1 MRLEKL
7 FVEGIKLRELH
18 HRQVPEPWQL
28 GQLPVHSSRV
38 LAPGA
43 RQHAGNLRRV
53 AVEIT
58 ISLIDPVTERNLG
71 FWLAFL
77 IFSKSKTRKP
87 AGAFGDPR
95 GVDNIG
101 WTRPTGVD
109 FGGCPPLDGRHRH
122 DANFNLGVGRA
133 DRHSVPKIVPV
144 AVWMR

>member
-43 RQHAGNLRRV
+43 RQHADNLRRV

-58 ISLIDPVTERNLG
+58 ITLIDPPGGVGWVVESLADHLG
-71 FWLAFL
+71 FWLAF
-77 IFSKSKTRKP
+77 F
-87 AGAFGDPR
+87 
-95 GVDNIG
+95 
-101 WTRPTGVD
+101 
-109 FGGCPPLDGRHRH
+109 
-122 DANFNLGVGRA
+122 
-133 DRHSVPKIVPV
+133 
-144 AVWMR
+144 